1 MLRLFPADVIA
12 TVGSEKPA
20 PCTISGHGRH
30 CSINGT
36 ECRGGWPGPNN
47 GITHFDNFGFAMLTV
62 YQCITMEGWTE
73 VLYWVSFSGLGWVP
87 SSVLVNAS
95 SAWQDAGRRR
105 LDQPP
110 TERCPS
116 PTIIIL
122 WCTSHHA
129 PLMSTCHYP
138 RSLCSPYRQ
147 QRPLSPTFGKGYRP
161 LNVSPMKKCVVQSL
175 GD

>member
-1 MLRLFPADVIA
+1 MPNLPFMLWLFPTDVIA

-20 PCTISGHGRH
+20 PCTTSGHGRH

-73 VLYWVSFSGLGWVP
+73 VLYWVSSSGLGLVP
-87 SSVLVNAS
+87 SLVLVTAG
-95 SAWQDAGRRR
+95 SAWQDAGGSFGRIRSA
-105 LDQPP
+105 P

-116 PTIIIL
+116 PAVFIL
-122 WCTSHHA
+122 WCTSHHT
-129 PLMSTCHYP
+129 PHMSTHV
-138 RSLCSPYRQ
+138 
-147 QRPLSPTFGKGYRP
+147 T
-161 LNVSPMKKCVVQSL
+161 VQEAFALHIDSRVL
-175 GD
+175 